1 MIAVLYDDENQAV
14 AAYEI
19 VVKGDV
25 NGDGLANAADS
36 NLIKAYRAEI
46 QDLTGPFKEAAD
58 INQDSSIDAIDSRLL
73 LYHRAEIPGYIL

>member
-1 MIAVLYDDENQAV
+1 MIAVLYNSEDKPV

-25 NGDGLANAADS
+25 NGDGLANALDS

-46 QDLTGPFKEAAD
+46 TDLTGPYKEAAD
-58 INQDSSIDAIDSRLL
+58 INQDGKVDAIDSRLL
-73 LYHRAEIPGYIL
+73 LYHRAEINGYIL